1 MAAALKEFKNWVNG
15 MRHTDKALGEE
26 DYRKM
31 EFSVE
36 RHLHTPPTP
45 SRITYQEEARIKMVQ
60 YH

>member
-1 MAAALKEFKNWVNG
+1 MAAALKEFKNWVIG
-15 MRHTDKALGEE
+15 MRQSDKLLGDD

-36 RHLHTPPTP
+36 RHLHTPQTP
-45 SRITYQEEARIKMVQ
+45 SPITYQEEARIKMVQ